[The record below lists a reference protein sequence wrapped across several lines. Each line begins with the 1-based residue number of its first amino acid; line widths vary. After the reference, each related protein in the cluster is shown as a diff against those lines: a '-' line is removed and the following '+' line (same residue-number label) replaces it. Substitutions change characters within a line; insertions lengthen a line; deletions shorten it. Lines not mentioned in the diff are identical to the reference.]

1 MIASSLPALLSER
14 LFPTLALLLAPVG
27 PACGSPAVAP
37 LVATEASELR
47 AIELV
52 RPDGVA
58 LALGELA
65 PGLGRGT
72 TVVLAF
78 TEVGCPIAG
87 KLAPRLERLAREQ
100 GARGVCFLGI
110 DASAQ
115 DSLAEIEAESAEL
128 ARSYPVLKDA
138 RQELARALG
147 ARTTTEVFVL
157 DGAGRLA
164 YRGAVDDQFLIGA
177 ARPEPGQTYL
187 VNALAALAAG
197 RAPAPAETEAP
208 GCLLTLLPEH
218 ELAAPVTYARDV
230 APILERRCLACHRP
244 GAVGPFALTSFDEAK
259 GRAKMIA
266 SVVEHGIMPPWNAD
280 ARFDGMFANQRKL
293 TPAEKETLLAW
304 VAQGMPRGNPADDP
318 KPREWPTGWSIG
330 EPDAVFAPEYVVMEK
345 KPVPP
350 EGYAVP
356 REGVIEYQYFTT
368 PTNYPEDRWIS
379 ALEVRAGAPDVVHHV
394 LVALQER
401 GGGIDERS
409 YLAVYVPGDTPAVYP
424 EGYAKRLPAGATLVF
439 QLHYTPNGK
448 ERFDR
453 SELALRFAPEP
464 PLFEVVTDAVAND
477 EFTIPPGAG
486 AHEVRE
492 SRLLSEDTGVISLF
506 PHMHLRGKDFQYVA
520 HFPDGTEQELLFSHY
535 DFQWQE
541 SYILPDPLLLPAGTK
556 LECIAHYDNSKDNP
570 SNPDP
575 TKSVRWGDQSFEEM
589 FIGYFDK
596 VVPLE

>member
-37 LVATEASELR
+37 RGAPAASELR

-177 ARPEPGQTYL
+177 ARPEPGQ
-187 VNALAALAAG
+187 
-197 RAPAPAETEAP
+197 P
-208 GCLLTLLPEH
+208 
-218 ELAAPVTYARDV
+218 
-230 APILERRCLACHRP
+230 
-244 GAVGPFALTSFDEAK
+244 TS
-259 GRAKMIA
+259 
-266 SVVEHGIMPPWNAD
+266 
-280 ARFDGMFANQRKL
+280 
-293 TPAEKETLLAW
+293 
-304 VAQGMPRGNPADDP
+304 
-318 KPREWPTGWSIG
+318 
-330 EPDAVFAPEYVVMEK
+330 
-345 KPVPP
+345 
-350 EGYAVP
+350 
-356 REGVIEYQYFTT
+356 
-368 PTNYPEDRWIS
+368 
-379 ALEVRAGAPDVVHHV
+379 
-394 LVALQER
+394 
-401 GGGIDERS
+401 
-409 YLAVYVPGDTPAVYP
+409 
-424 EGYAKRLPAGATLVF
+424 
-439 QLHYTPNGK
+439 
-448 ERFDR
+448 
-453 SELALRFAPEP
+453 
-464 PLFEVVTDAVAND
+464 
-477 EFTIPPGAG
+477 
-486 AHEVRE
+486 
-492 SRLLSEDTGVISLF
+492 
-506 PHMHLRGKDFQYVA
+506 
-520 HFPDGTEQELLFSHY
+520 
-535 DFQWQE
+535 
-541 SYILPDPLLLPAGTK
+541 
-556 LECIAHYDNSKDNP
+556 
-570 SNPDP
+570 
-575 TKSVRWGDQSFEEM
+575 
-589 FIGYFDK
+589 
-596 VVPLE
+596 